1 MTRQEMKRKSTL
13 SVFVSYYRPHWGLFV
28 LDMVCALLIA
38 LVDLAFPYLSRLS
51 MQHLLPEKLYAA
63 FFTVM
68 AILVVYCLRS
78 TAFTSAAGF
87 VPQLA
92 ACLLVAALHL
102 WKRNTLLSIA
112 GGTAVY
118 MLLIRLL

>member
-1 MTRQEMKRKSTL
+1 MTAFL
-13 SVFVSYYRPHWGLFV
+13 P
-28 LDMVCALLIA
+28 
-38 LVDLAFPYLSRLS
+38 DLAILLVASLCTILVRALPFALFGRSGSPGRTVLYLGRV
-51 MQHLLPEKLYAA
+51 LPAA
-63 FFTVM
+63 VM

-112 GGTAVY
+112 GGTTFY